1 MTDDFVQAIINWE
14 MFPEL
19 PQDRGES
26 QPATGWVRVDT
37 VPDVNATALEA
48 VQTGAS
54 ASLRFFDE
62 RSPLELKSHIR
73 NLEEL
78 YVRKNTEALIEDAWR
93 IVNAVRTWAK
103 KPVSRGGPRD
113 LNALA
118 KVTFDKIG
126 FGSSSNGIYK
136 SDNGL
141 FDLRTSLS
149 EYCGRCIIRSGS
161 TPIIYI
167 HGTNTETGKHVCVA
181 MAGTTDNDSALC
193 Q

>member
-1 MTDDFVQAIINWE
+1 MKYWKT
-14 MFPEL
+14 PEEL
-19 PQDRGES
+19 RTEVILGMVNLKES
-26 QPATGWVRVDT
+26 KPATGWVRADT
-37 VPDVNATALEA
+37 VLDVNATALEA
-48 VQTGAS
+48 VQTGAP

-62 RSPLELKSHIR
+62 RSPLELRSHIR

-78 YVRKNTEALIEDAWR
+78 YVRKNTEALIKDAWR
-93 IVNAVRTWAK
+93 IVDAIRIWAK

-113 LNALA
+113 LNALVN
-118 KVTFDKIG
+118 VTFDKIG
-126 FGSSSNGIYK
+126 FESSSNGIYK

-141 FDLRTSLS
+141 FDLSTVLNSH
-149 EYCGRCIIRSGS
+149 CHRCIIPSGS

-181 MAGTTDNDSALC
+181 MAGTIDNDSALC